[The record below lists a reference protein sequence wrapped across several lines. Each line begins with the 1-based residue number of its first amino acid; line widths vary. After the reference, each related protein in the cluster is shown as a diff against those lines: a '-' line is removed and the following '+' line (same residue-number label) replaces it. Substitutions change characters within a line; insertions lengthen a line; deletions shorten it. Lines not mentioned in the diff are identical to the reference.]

1 MMNGYDSVIA
11 SDHGN
16 LRLSDGFGNHDLF
29 IFLREKLKI
38 GEKGGEMENGTQRR
52 TKVDTQGP

>member
-1 MMNGYDSVIA
+1 VRA
-11 SDHGN
+11 SDLGN

-38 GEKGGEMENGTQRR
+38 GEKGGEMGNGTQSR
-52 TKVDTQGP
+52 TKVDN